1 MGGRSSKEDFLVLE
15 PTIRASAL
23 FFKTIFSRNLK
34 ELEEHL
40 LKFLDINP
48 DVFRVYLQAFRL

>member
-23 FFKTIFSRNLK
+23 FFKTIFSYNLK
-34 ELEEHL
+34 ELEEYL
-40 LKFLDINP
+40 LKFLDVDP
-48 DVFRVYLQAFRL
+48 KVFRVYL